1 MINTFK
7 RVLVLLAVM
16 LFLAGLERLHI
27 LTQEKAIGETN
38 GV

>member
-7 RVLVLLAVM
+7 EILVLLTIM
-16 LFLAGLERLHI
+16 LALAGLEHLYI
-27 LTQEKAIGETN
+27 LTQENAIGETN